1 MRQEMA
7 LQQRETMK
15 FEDGEDQGCTS
26 EDSLGGQSVERERF
40 RESKVTNVQRSSTV
54 EQQNRTSAQMM
65 QDRTFKI
72 DSPLKITQVAMLSP
86 LSKTQN
92 SFMKPNEDQEIQKG
106 FTFQSKTR
114 PPTLGKDGQRPIL
127 QN

>member
-1 MRQEMA
+1 
-7 LQQRETMK
+7 
-15 FEDGEDQGCTS
+15 
-26 EDSLGGQSVERERF
+26 
-40 RESKVTNVQRSSTV
+40 
-54 EQQNRTSAQMM
+54 MM

-127 QN
+127 QNQLDAWNDSVFSAESASL